1 MKSKNSLEIKKEVSI
16 RKMRWLV
23 FLLGRIRIPLI
34 GYTNPRL
41 LSIDDQSVRV
51 RIKLRRRTK
60 NHLNSMYFGALAVGA
75 DIAGGI
81 QVFYFSK
88 MLGKEISFAFKGM
101 NAAFIKRAESDIIF
115 ESTQGEL
122 VKAAIDKSIAEKV
135 RVNES
140 IEVRAINDAQEIVA
154 KFDMIISVRVA

>member
-16 RKMRWLV
+16 RKMRWLL

-34 GYTNPRL
+34 GYTNPKL

-115 ESTQGEL
+115 ESTQGDL
-122 VKAAIDKSIAEKV
+122 VKAAIDKSFAEKV

-140 IEVRAINDAQEIVA
+140 IEVRAINEAQEIVA

>member
-16 RKMRWLV
+16 RKMRWLL

-34 GYTNPRL
+34 GYTNPKL

-88 MLGKEISFAFKGM
+88 MLDKEISFAFKGM

-135 RVNES
+135 RVNET